1 MPKIHERVGA
11 DQLNY
16 NTMGMSSPKSK
27 TEAREK
33 IAKLQGDVAHL
44 QAQAAW
50 NKAHYPKTSIC
61 HGQVKSQIADKK
73 AQIAKIRAMIPD
85 LPK

>member
-1 MPKIHERVGA
+1 
-11 DQLNY
+11 
-16 NTMGMSSPKSK
+16 MGMLSPKTK

-44 QAQAAW
+44 QAQAAMM
-50 NKAHYPKTSIC
+50 KAQYPKTALC
-61 HGQVKSQIADKK
+61 HGQIKGQIADKK